1 MKKAEDRRVRRTRA
15 ALQAALMALMTE
27 KGYESTT
34 VQDIIDRANVGRAT
48 FYSHFADKKTLL
60 VSRIEDLRSAL
71 VERQRQPT
79 RRPNGQPAHF
89 AFSLAM
95 LEHAAANAQ
104 VWKAISESEGGAFVL
119 RRIHDMLAD
128 LVRSELGW
136 LGLTRGSFHREML
149 VQHITGAF
157 MGTMLSWIDDGAKLP
172 PAELDEI
179 FRRLVMPG
187 LSAELWS
194 LAKGAR

>member
-1 MKKAEDRRVRRTRA
+1 
-15 ALQAALMALMTE
+15 MALMTE
-27 KGYESTT
+27 KGYESTS

-71 VERQRQPT
+71 VECQRQPT
-79 RRPNGQPAHF
+79 RRPNGRPTHF
-89 AFSLAM
+89 TFSLAM

-157 MGTMLSWIDDGAKLP
+157 MGTMLSWIDDGAKEGNPEDLP
-172 PAELDEI
+172 PAPIYVRGWKMGKPDYVLIRPERPA
-179 FRRLVMPG
+179 RRFCSGVASS
-187 LSAELWS
+187 SATQ
-194 LAKGAR
+194 R